1 MTMNLERLQ
10 GSVAPATVTD
20 TTSSS
25 PSTATPAAA
34 PASLLPDPSSG
45 ALVAGDMGA
54 EIAALAVKL
63 GKSEQDLNAKAA
75 ETQDQVEDAQE
86 AAQVQTMHDEASTLR
101 DGAWESGM
109 LQIGAGA
116 CTVASGGISAA
127 GGTSNFMKALPTMV
141 KGVGEGLNGAATIT
155 GGLSKAAATD
165 LEANATASK
174 SIADAAGRAGG
185 VDRDTQ
191 KNATQFVQAAL
202 DFYREYETAKAQ
214 SQAAALHGA

>member
-1 MTMNLERLQ
+1 MNFERLQ
-10 GSVAPATVTD
+10 GSVAPASVTD

-25 PSTATPAAA
+25 QSTTTPTAA

-45 ALVAGDMGA
+45 ALVGGDMGA

-75 ETQDQVEDAQE
+75 EAQDQVEDAQE

-116 CTVASGGISAA
+116 CTAASGGIAA
-127 GGTSNFMKALPTMV
+127 SGGTSDFMKALPTMV

-214 SQAAALHGA
+214 AQAAALHGA